1 MSDPGDLVL
10 RLSRRIRPL
19 LAGHEPQIQGI
30 VLADLVSLFI
40 AGHHPALREEM
51 LALHVDT
58 VRQLIPA
65 SEKEIF
71 TDGKPE
77 GWDKQ

>member
-1 MSDPGDLVL
+1 
-10 RLSRRIRPL
+10 
-19 LAGHEPQIQGI
+19 

-40 AGHHPALREEM
+40 AGHHPAFREEL
-51 LALHVDT
+51 LALHIET

-71 TDGKPE
+71 PDGKPE